1 MDKPLQSLPPGT
13 QIDDYEIG
21 AILDGGGFSIV
32 YLAREL
38 STDRQVII
46 KEYMPGR
53 LARRAEGWT
62 VVPEPGAQADLFHR
76 GLKMFLQEAR
86 ILATLKHPNIVNVI
100 NFFRAN
106 GTVYMAMK
114 YEAGKNLRDYIDAR
128 GGQLS
133 ESFLRTVFPALLD
146 GLKLIHS
153 RGYLHLD
160 IKPSNI
166 HIRPG
171 GRPLLLDFGAVHR
184 LHQSRRDQPGRVV
197 TPDFAPI
204 EQCEPD
210 GYVGPW
216 SDIYAIGAT
225 MRTCIEGHP
234 PPPSTER
241 HEKDTMRPAVQYFR
255 RRYSRGLLQAIDQ
268 AMEVDPLLRPQSV
281 DAFLEVLKPV
291 AKAEKTPPPGNHPEP
306 SGEGVP

>member
-13 QIDDYEIG
+13 QVDDYEVEATLG
-21 AILDGGGFSIV
+21 GGGFGVV

-38 STDRQVII
+38 ATNRRVVI
-46 KEYMPGR
+46 KEYMPGK
-53 LARRAEGWT
+53 LARRVEGWT
-62 VVPEPGAQADLFHR
+62 VIPEAGAQAELFHR
-76 GLKMFLQEAR
+76 GLMMFLQEAK
-86 ILATLKHPNIVNVI
+86 ILATLKHPSIVNVI

-106 GTVYMAMK
+106 GTVYTAME
-114 YEAGKNLRDYIDAR
+114 YEAGKNLRDYIGAR

-160 IKPSNI
+160 IKPGNI

-184 LHQSRRDQPGRVV
+184 LHQSRRVQPGRVV

-216 SDIYAIGAT
+216 SDIYAVGAT
-225 MRTCIEGHP
+225 MRTCIEGRP

-241 HEKDTMRPAVQYFR
+241 REKDTMRPAVQCFKK
-255 RRYSRGLLQAIDQ
+255 RYSHGILQAIDQ

-281 DAFLEVLKPV
+281 DEFLEALKP
-291 AKAEKTPPPGNHPEP
+291 ATAEVTPPPGNNPEP
-306 SGEGVP
+306 GGEGAS